1 MYLLQE
7 KEVSMNRVKWG
18 FLTVVLALSLVVV
31 PVWSAGKSE
40 EDAGKT
46 AESAEKKNLTVWATQ
61 TGDSAMAVIMQA
73 SADRFMKDYPDVNV
87 DIVQMNAD
95 AFKTKL
101 KVAMGGGT
109 PPDIFKTWGGGVLKA
124 YIDAGQVEP
133 LNDIKDALLK
143 TYIPASFDPVTFDGK
158 TYGAAVSGL
167 TGVFFWYR
175 MDIFEKYGLKVPTTM
190 KEFYEVSDTL
200 LANGITPIALGNK
213 SKWPGSF
220 YYMYLADRVGGSSLF
235 TDVLYGSAKFTDPA
249 YIKAGEMLYDMVE
262 RGYFPDGFNGMDY
275 LTGQSRSLVYSG
287 KAAMIL
293 MGSWFYGAALSEAPK
308 EISENIGMFKFP
320 AVSDGKGDPSNLVG
334 SPGQDYFAVAQV
346 SENKEMAKI
355 FIRDYI
361 MDEDYIQ
368 SMADESGAVPPVKNA
383 STYVNGMVNK
393 KSAQF
398 FEEAKAVQLY
408 YDQFLPPELGE
419 IHKDLVQRL
428 FAGDLTAEEVA
439 QRHQKA
445 FEEYYDG
452 K

>member
-1 MYLLQE
+1 
-7 KEVSMNRVKWG
+7 MNRVKWA
-18 FLTVVLALSLVVV
+18 FLTVVLALSLGVA
-31 PVWSAGKSE
+31 PVWSAGQSE
-40 EDAGKT
+40 EADEKT
-46 AESAEKKNLTVWATQ
+46 TESAEKKTLTVWATQ
-61 TGDSAMAVIMQA
+61 TGDSDMAVIMQNA
-73 SADRFMKDYPDVNV
+73 ADSFMKDYPNVSV

-124 YIDAGQVEP
+124 YIDAGQIEP

-158 TYGAAVSGL
+158 AYGAAVSGL

-200 LANGITPIALGNK
+200 LENGITPIALGNK
-213 SKWPGSF
+213 TKWPGSF
-220 YYMYLADRVGGSSLF
+220 YYMYLADRIGGSSLF
-235 TDVLYGSAKFTDPA
+235 TDVLYGSSKFTDPA

-262 RGYFPDGFNGMDY
+262 RGYFPNGFNGMDY
-275 LTGQSRSLVYSG
+275 LSGQSRSLVYSG

-308 EISENIGMFKFP
+308 EISDNIGMFRFP
-320 AVSDGKGDPSNLVG
+320 AVSDGKGDPTNLIG

-346 SENKEMAKI
+346 SETKEMAKI

-361 MDEDYIQ
+361 MDENYIQ

-383 STYVNGMVNK
+383 SAYVDGRINK
-393 KSAQF
+393 KTARF
-398 FEEAKAVQLY
+398 FEEANSVQLY

-428 FAGDLTAEEVA
+428 FAGELTSEEVA

-445 FEEYYDG
+445 FEEYYDSQ
-452 K
+452 